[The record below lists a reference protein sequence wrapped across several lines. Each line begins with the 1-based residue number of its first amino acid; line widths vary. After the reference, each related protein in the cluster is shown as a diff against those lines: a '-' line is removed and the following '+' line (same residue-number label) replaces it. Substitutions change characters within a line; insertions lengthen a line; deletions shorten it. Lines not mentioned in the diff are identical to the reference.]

1 MVEWRQMEVVAMKEQ
16 QAEIT
21 PITKEQEG
29 SLGDGW
35 VPFLPCADE
44 FTRYTYKNSLN
55 CKL

>member
-1 MVEWRQMEVVAMKEQ
+1 METDGGGAMKEQ
-16 QAEIT
+16 PVEIT

-29 SLGDGW
+29 SLGEGW

-44 FTRYTYKNSLN
+44 FTRYTYKNSSN